1 MSSRRRAAKKISLAF
16 QSPRVVNTPL
26 RRDLFFS
33 RPAEIPGHS
42 EITYDR
48 PIFWTGAAPG
58 AARPAGAPDKL
69 TPSRRRPKDGVKAMT
84 LTRITLAAL
93 LLLALAP
100 AAAAQDP
107 KQALNEELYEA
118 ARKGDAAEVRAVL
131 DKGADVNARFRYGAT
146 ALFKAAERG
155 HTEVVK
161 LLIERGADVNVK
173 DTFYGATAMTWALD
187 KGHTGVVRALLA
199 KSAEGA
205 GNVLLAGVRSGNAE
219 LAAAA
224 LETGK
229 VPAGTLTAALVVAGS
244 DEKKAAIAESLKK
257 AGAQPPPAVDAGV
270 LQSYAG
276 KYRGDP
282 GPEINIEFKDGR
294 LVGTGGGPP
303 LTLFPL
309 DQTTFRPAEF
319 DGITLTFKVEAGKVT
334 GIDFKQG
341 PNVRPLKRVDSGQ

>member
-1 MSSRRRAAKKISLAF
+1 LA
-16 QSPRVVNTPL
+16 
-26 RRDLFFS
+26 
-33 RPAEIPGHS
+33 
-42 EITYDR
+42 
-48 PIFWTGAAPG
+48 
-58 AARPAGAPDKL
+58 
-69 TPSRRRPKDGVKAMT
+69 T
-84 LTRITLAAL
+84 LLL
-93 LLLALAP
+93 LLLALA
-100 AAAAQDP
+100 AGAAAQDP
-107 KQALNEELYEA
+107 KQALNEQLYEA
-118 ARKGDAAEVRAVL
+118 ARKGDVAEVRAVL

-187 KGHTGVVRALLA
+187 KGHTGVVRAILA
-199 KSAEGA
+199 RSAEDA
-205 GNVLLAGVRSGNAE
+205 GDVLLTGIRSGNAE

-229 VPAGTLTAALVVAGS
+229 VPAATLTAALFMASS
-244 DEKKAAIAESLKK
+244 DAKNAALVEALKK
-257 AGAQPPPAVDAGV
+257 AGAQPPPAVDAAT

-276 KYRGDP
+276 KYKGDP
-282 GPEINIEFKDGR
+282 GPEINIEYKDGR
-294 LVGTGGGPP
+294 LIGTGGGPP
-303 LTLFPL
+303 LNLFPL

-341 PNVRPLKRVDSGQ
+341 PNTRPLKRVESRQ